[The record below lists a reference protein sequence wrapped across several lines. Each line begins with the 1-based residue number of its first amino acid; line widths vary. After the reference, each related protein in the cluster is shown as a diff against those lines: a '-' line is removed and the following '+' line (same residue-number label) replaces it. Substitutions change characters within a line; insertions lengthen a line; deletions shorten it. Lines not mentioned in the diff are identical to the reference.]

1 VEDKKKTIIIKRV
14 KKGHGGG
21 HGGSWK
27 VAYADF
33 VTAMMAFFLL
43 MWLLAMVSP
52 EKKAVMSLYFKE
64 FSLFEKGGKSFM
76 QEGGLKPLFESP
88 GQQGAETQDVTKDAD
103 LGGKEVKAGALLAQ
117 VEQRMKTAKEDF
129 KGSILVD
136 TSENGVR
143 IQIVDRKEVPIFLA
157 GSPQLTE
164 EGKRIARFVA
174 SSMRGLPNDIVVEG
188 HTDASGGT
196 SDQSLNW
203 ELSALRACNAKRE
216 LEASG
221 MELGKIARVVGYAQ
235 TMLLIKD
242 DPEDPRNRRVSI
254 IFLHQKKSKTGTP
267 YDWVWKG
274 PPSEK

>member
-1 VEDKKKTIIIKRV
+1 VEEKKKTVIIKRV

-43 MWLLAMVSP
+43 MWLLAMSSP
-52 EKKAVMSLYFKE
+52 EQKAVMSLYFKE

-88 GQQGAETQDVTKDAD
+88 GKDSPEKLDASPDAE
-103 LGGKEVKAGALLAQ
+103 LGGKEAKGDLLMQVQKRMEGAKDDVKS
-117 VEQRMKTAKEDF
+117 
-129 KGSILVD
+129 SIIVD
-136 TSENGVR
+136 NSEIGVR
-143 IQIVDRKEVPIFLA
+143 IQIVDQKETPVFLA
-157 GSPQLTE
+157 GSPLLTE
-164 EGKRIARFVA
+164 DGKRIARFVA

-188 HTDASGGT
+188 HTDASGGRGDNI
-196 SDQSLNW
+196 SNW

-221 MELGKIARVVGYAQ
+221 IELGRIGRVVGYAQ
-235 TMLLIKD
+235 TMLLVKD

-254 IFLHQKKSKTGTP
+254 IFLHQKKKKTGTP

-274 PPSEK
+274 PLSDK

>member
-1 VEDKKKTIIIKRV
+1 MEDKKKTVIIKRV

-43 MWLLAMVSP
+43 MWLLAMSSP
-52 EKKAVMSLYFKE
+52 EQKAVMSLYFKE

-76 QEGGLKPLFESP
+76 QEGGIKPLFESP
-88 GQQGAETQDVTKDAD
+88 GHEGTDKKDNASD
-103 LGGKEVKAGALLAQ
+103 SELGGKEARGDLLAQ
-117 VEQRMKTAKEDF
+117 VEKRVEGAKDNL
-129 KGSILVD
+129 KGNIVVD
-136 TSENGVR
+136 TSEAGIRV
-143 IQIVDRKEVPIFLA
+143 QIVDKKEAPVFLA

-164 EGKRIARFVA
+164 DGKRVVRFVA
-174 SSMRGLPNDIVVEG
+174 SSMKGLPNDIVVEG
-188 HTDASGGT
+188 HTDASGSRT
-196 SDQSLNW
+196 DQMANW

-216 LEASG
+216 LEVSG
-221 MELGKIARVVGYAQ
+221 IDLGRIVRIVGYAH
-235 TMLLIKD
+235 TMPLVKE

-254 IFLHQKKSKTGTP
+254 IFLYQKKHKSSSP

-274 PPSEK
+274 PVPKK